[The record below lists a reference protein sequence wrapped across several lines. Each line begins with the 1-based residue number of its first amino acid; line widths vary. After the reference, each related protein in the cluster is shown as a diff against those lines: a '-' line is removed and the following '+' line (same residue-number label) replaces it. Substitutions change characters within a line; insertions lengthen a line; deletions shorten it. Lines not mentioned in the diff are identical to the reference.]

1 MTYTVITAFVDLQDD
16 NRLYRVGETYPRS
29 GKTVS
34 TDRINSLISA
44 DNALGV
50 SLIVE
55 NENRAEKA
63 EKTAETK
70 AETKA
75 PRTRRA
81 KK

>member
-34 TDRINSLISA
+34 ADRINSLLSA
-44 DNALGV
+44 NNALGV
-50 SLIVE
+50 SLIKE
-55 NENRAEKA
+55 NENRTENA

-75 PRTRRA
+75 PRTRRE

>member
-1 MTYTVITAFVDLQDD
+1 MSYTVITAFVDLQDD

-29 GKTVS
+29 GLSVT
-34 TDRINSLISA
+34 TDRINSLLSA

-50 SLIVE
+50 SVIKETE
-55 NENRAEKA
+55 NPAENAEKA
-63 EKTAETK
+63 AETK

>member
-34 TDRINSLISA
+34 ADRINSLISA
-44 DNALGV
+44 NNALGV
-50 SLIVE
+50 SLIRE
-55 NENRAEKA
+55 NENRAENA
-63 EKTAETK
+63 EKAAETK
-70 AETKA
+70 AETKV

>member
-16 NRLYRVGETYPRS
+16 NRLYRIGETYPRS

-34 TDRINSLISA
+34 ADRINSLLSA

-50 SLIVE
+50 SLIKE
-55 NENRAEKA
+55 NENHAENAEKA
-63 EKTAETK
+63 AETK

-75 PRTRRA
+75 PRARRA

>member
-29 GKTVS
+29 GLSVS
-34 TDRINSLISA
+34 ADRINSLLSA
-44 DNALGV
+44 NNALGV
-50 SLIVE
+50 SLIRE
-55 NENRAEKA
+55 NENRAESA
-63 EKTAETK
+63 EKAAETK

-75 PRTRRA
+75 PRARRA

>member
-34 TDRINSLISA
+34 ADRINSLISTG
-44 DNALGV
+44 NALGV
-50 SLIVE
+50 SLIRE
-55 NENRAEKA
+55 SKNRAENA

-75 PRTRRA
+75 QRTRRL

>member
-34 TDRINSLISA
+34 ADRINSLISA
-44 DNALGV
+44 NNALGV
-50 SLIVE
+50 SLIRE
-55 NENRAEKA
+55 SENRAENA
-63 EKTAETK
+63 EKAVETK
-70 AETKA
+70 AEAKA